1 MRTFI
6 FLIIYYLYN
15 NFNIFLFLSFSVDF
29 LFVLL
34 YNIIEIEEKQ
44 NVWLPPTY
52 IKGVVLMLECM
63 FTIIVLL
70 SIALVAISIIAFA
83 LAIALAIIISK

>member
-1 MRTFI
+1 M
-6 FLIIYYLYN
+6 
-15 NFNIFLFLSFSVDF
+15 SFSVDF
-29 LFVLL
+29 LLISM
-34 YNIIEIEEKQ
+34 YNIVEIEEKQ

-52 IKGVVLMLECM
+52 IKEVVLMLECM

-70 SIALVAISIIAFA
+70 TIALVAISIIAFA